1 MCINCRASAVESITF
16 KMVLAG
22 ALMAGPVGLAAVPVA
37 RADGADDQFINTLA
51 SKGIAGDRGQLI
63 GDGYA
68 TCDNYGTPGMD
79 GLMFQIIGQ
88 GFSYVQASHVMVIG
102 LRAYCPEKAAAG
114 AMVALLGPGLA
125 AADPNAAEEQLVQ
138 LSTQSG
144 PATCKTLSYVTDAD
158 GVRGAIDG
166 VMDKTGLPQSAAARV
181 VALSVKGSCPQYMPL
196 VKQVV
201 PNFP

>member
-1 MCINCRASAVESITF
+1 
-16 KMVLAG
+16 MVLAG

-114 AMVALLGPGLA
+114 AMAALLGPGLA

-144 PATCKTLSYVTDAD
+144 PATCKTLSYVADAD